1 MNTPILCS
9 LQELLLLKSKR
20 PDDVQAAWQ
29 HIPGPEHVLIVLI
42 NAQ

>member
-9 LQELLLLKSKR
+9 LQELLLLQSKR
-20 PDDVQAAWQ
+20 PNNVQAAWQ
-29 HIPGPEHVLIVLI
+29 HIPGPEQVLTILI